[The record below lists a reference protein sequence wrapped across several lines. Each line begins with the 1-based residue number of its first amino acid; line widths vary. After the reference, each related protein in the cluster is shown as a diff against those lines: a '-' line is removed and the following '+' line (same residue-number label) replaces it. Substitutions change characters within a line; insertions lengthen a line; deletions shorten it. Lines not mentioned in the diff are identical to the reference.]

1 MESQRFPVMCRFP
14 VSELIKNNNDNINNN
29 TYLKKK
35 QCLTYTTIYNTRPQL
50 LCYVLF
56 QRMWKVQQSI
66 SFNRKVILFF
76 GFCKQRAT
84 YASFCDCLV
93 VAL

>member
-1 MESQRFPVMCRFP
+1 MSY
-14 VSELIKNNNDNINNN
+14 IYNNNN
-29 TYLKKK
+29 
-35 QCLTYTTIYNTRPQL
+35 NTRPQL
-50 LCYVLF
+50 LCYVPF

-76 GFCKQRAT
+76 GFCKQRAA